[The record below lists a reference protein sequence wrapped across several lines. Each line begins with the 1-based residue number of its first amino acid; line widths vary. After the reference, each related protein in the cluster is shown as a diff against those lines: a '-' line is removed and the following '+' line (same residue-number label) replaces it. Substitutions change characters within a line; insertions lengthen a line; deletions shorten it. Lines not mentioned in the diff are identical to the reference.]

1 MGSDASSDVTSRGD
15 SGGVPECRLFSE
27 ATTKCNYVVNFV
39 NFSRVLPKLKKKKQT
54 LRTQMSPN
62 YIARDKYVSGLDNLD
77 IRKCCLDNK
86 V

>member
-27 ATTKCNYVVNFV
+27 GTTKCNYVVKFV

>member
-1 MGSDASSDVTSRGD
+1 MQLRSKIREFFKGPAS
-15 SGGVPECRLFSE
+15 
-27 ATTKCNYVVNFV
+27 TKNEKN
-39 NFSRVLPKLKKKKQT
+39 QT

-62 YIARDKYVSGLDNLD
+62 YIAREKYVSGLDNLD

>member
-27 ATTKCNYVVNFV
+27 ATTKSNYVVKFV
-39 NFSRVLPKLKKKKQT
+39 NFSRVLPELKKKQT
-54 LRTQMSPN
+54 LRTQISPN
-62 YIARDKYVSGLDNLD
+62 YIAREKYVSGLDNLD

>member
-15 SGGVPECRLFSE
+15 SGGVAESRLFSE
-27 ATTKCNYVVNFV
+27 ATTKFNYVVKFV
-39 NFSRVLPKLKKKKQT
+39 NFSRVLPRLKKIQT

-62 YIARDKYVSGLDNLD
+62 YIAREKYVSGLDNLD

>member
-27 ATTKCNYVVNFV
+27 ATTKCNYVVKFV
-39 NFSRVLPKLKKKKQT
+39 NLSRVLPKLKKKQT
-54 LRTQMSPN
+54 LRTQMFPN
-62 YIARDKYVSGLDNLD
+62 YIAREKYVSGLDNLD